1 MGKLLNYAEQ
11 EDEIVRLVMKENYSV
26 SEAIKIVKEKATK
39 NPDQSVPSSIT
50 KNSSK
55 L

>member
-11 EDEIVRLVMKENYSV
+11 ADEIVRLVIKENYSV

-39 NPDQSVPSSIT
+39 DTDQSSPR
-50 KNSSK
+50 
-55 L
+55 